1 MSAPGR
7 GSTYYHHVLFEPGL
21 LRTFP
26 SFFPESI
33 AILSDKYQVRPLRSD
48 DYARM
53 HCKLLSELT
62 TVGDVKQEEWLA
74 QYVKIQQA
82 GCYYIVVIEDRKTH
96 QLVASG
102 TLLLE
107 RKFIHHCGTL
117 GHIEDIVVAKEYRS
131 LQLGII
137 IMEALK
143 HIAIQ
148 TGCYKLVLDCAEK
161 VESFYR
167 RCGFTT
173 KERQMVIYFEE
184 SHPSSA
190 SSSSSFP
197 IRANL

>member
-1 MSAPGR
+1 MQKNQ
-7 GSTYYHHVLFEPGL
+7 TYYSHVLFEPGL

-26 SFFPESI
+26 TAFPDSI
-33 AILSDKYQVRPLRSD
+33 GILGDKFQVRPLQSD
-48 DYARM
+48 DFARN
-53 HCKLLSELT
+53 HCALLSELT
-62 TVGDVKQEEWLA
+62 TVGDVAREEWLA

-102 TLLLE
+102 TLMLE

-117 GHIEDIVVAKEYRS
+117 GHIEDIVVSSRCRG

-137 IMEALK
+137 ILEALK

-161 VESFYR
+161 VESFYKK
-167 RCGFTT
+167 CGFVT
-173 KERQMVIYFEE
+173 KEKQMVIYFE
-184 SHPSSA
+184 HPIQA
-190 SSSSSFP
+190 
-197 IRANL
+197 RL